1 MSLLYQ
7 NTVSFQVTRP
17 RPAETNRRSM
27 EGIVKEEEGRLSL
40 VYEAVERC
48 ASHRS
53 SEISRHDARTR
64 ELEKERLEAVGWREK
79 NGITEKLVEH
89 GHYDPRKYL
98 HEFEQKHSPYF
109 GVIGIHDA
117 DPRIGKKVY
126 LIGRQSLMDGNKA
139 LIVDWRQAEIS
150 QLFYDYEEGEEYEET
165 IRGRDR
171 EGVLALKRKIGIDRR
186 VLNRIETPAET
197 YTLSG
202 GAWRGNG
209 DSAPTSADAKA
220 ELSDHRMVDIVS
232 LISAEQFR
240 MITKHSSGC
249 TFLSGAAGSGKT
261 TVALHRL
268 SYLQFH
274 EPQLFRRE
282 RCLVLMFNRT
292 LRDYVRKTSDDL
304 LGDTRVDTF
313 SAWALGAVHQL
324 GVTVKTTF
332 DDSFA
337 AQKKDNRVSSLLS
350 RYVAATKRMDPV
362 LDLWKFYSHSVVL
375 ETLFADERQRVS
387 FRREILDK
395 VERKDRLVSFSDLSI
410 LLRLCQLRRSAESV
424 VQGALNF
431 YDHVVIDEAQDFA
444 QIELEAILAATSA
457 RRSLTVCADD
467 KQKILSF
474 VDAEGFQKF
483 RAQLNTLGLE
493 RETLSLSYRSGREI
507 MELAAKVSGRQ
518 GEVSGTKG
526 GIVRFHEAADFA
538 GAVKVLRQ
546 LVSELVQEDPKS
558 LTAVICRKKA
568 EMKAVH
574 AALQGV
580 PGLHGEEGISFEP
593 GVLVV
598 NSHQVKGL
606 EFTNV
611 VLWNPSET
619 EYRQTEIDT
628 NLLYVAITRACKR
641 MDVVHYAPL
650 AKVLAPSAPC

>member
-1 MSLLYQ
+1 MEEVIKQ
-7 NTVSFQVTRP
+7 
-17 RPAETNRRSM
+17 EERRLV
-27 EGIVKEEEGRLSL
+27 E
-40 VYEAVERC
+40 VYEAIERC
-48 ASHRS
+48 ASDRS
-53 SEISRHDARTR
+53 ASVAKHDARTR
-64 ELEKERLEAVGWREK
+64 ELEKERLEALGWREK
-79 NGITEKLVEH
+79 NSITEKLVEH
-89 GHYDPRKYL
+89 GHHDPRKYL
-98 HEFEQKHSPYF
+98 PEFEQRHSPYF
-109 GVIGIHDA
+109 GVIGID
-117 DPRIGKKVY
+117 DSDRRIGKKEY
-126 LIGRQSLMDGNKA
+126 LIGRQMLMDGNKV

-150 QLFYDYEEGEEYEET
+150 QLFYDFEEGEEYEAT

-171 EGVLALKRKIGIDRR
+171 EGILTLKRKIGIERK
-186 VLNRIETPAET
+186 VLKRIETGSET
-197 YTLSG
+197 YTVCG
-202 GAWRGNG
+202 DGWRGSG
-209 DSAPTSADAKA
+209 DAAPSSADTKA
-220 ELSDHRMVDIVS
+220 EMSDHRMVDIVS

-240 MITKHSSGC
+240 MITRNSSGC

-268 SYLQFH
+268 SFLQFQ

-324 GVTVKTTF
+324 GLTVRTSF
-332 DDSFA
+332 EDSFA
-337 AQKKDNRVSSLLS
+337 PQKKDSRISGLLA

-362 LDLWKFYSHSVVL
+362 LDLWKFYLEPTVS
-375 ETLFADERQRVS
+375 ETLFADARQRDS
-387 FRREILDK
+387 FRSEIQGK
-395 VERKDRLVSFSDLSI
+395 IERKDRLVSFSDLSI
-410 LLRLCQLRRSAESV
+410 LLRLCQLRRPAESV

-431 YDHVVIDEAQDFA
+431 YDHIVIDEAQDFA

-474 VDAEGFQKF
+474 VDAEGFLKF
-483 RAQLNTLGLE
+483 RTQLNTLGLE

-507 MELAAKVSGRQ
+507 MELAAKVSGRH
-518 GEVSGTKG
+518 GEVAGTHG
-526 GIVRFHEAADFA
+526 GIVRFHEAGDFA
-538 GAVKVLRQ
+538 GAVRSLRQ
-546 LVSELVQEDPKS
+546 LVAERLQEDAKS

-568 EMKAVH
+568 DVKQVH
-574 AALQGV
+574 AALQGIE
-580 PGLHGEEGISFEP
+580 GLHEEGGISFEP

-611 VLWNPSET
+611 VLWNPSES
-619 EYRQTEIDT
+619 EYRQSEIDT

-641 MDVVHYAPL
+641 IDIVHFAPL
-650 AKVLAPSAPC
+650 AKALRG